1 MDFFACGGLHR
12 PSFLVFR
19 VQLLLGNCVAYSS
32 YACRVLSRSISSGT
46 MDRFNGADGVAPD
59 GVIEFQIVAT
69 LHSAIPPLLK
79 LSRNGHLIH

>member
-1 MDFFACGGLHR
+1 
-12 PSFLVFR
+12 
-19 VQLLLGNCVAYSS
+19 
-32 YACRVLSRSISSGT
+32 